1 MKESLTLGSVMVD
14 CKNADEMQAFYAE
27 LLGWEKTEL
36 FSFPAVRSGEG
47 IVFAFL
53 EEPDFVPPVWPEEPE
68 AQQKQMHFD
77 FQVED
82 VHKAAARA
90 ETLGAVRAKAQYGGD
105 DWVTLFDPAGHPF
118 CLCKKSTY

>member
-1 MKESLTLGSVMVD
+1 MKEPLTLGSVMVD

-53 EEPDFVPPVWPEEPE
+53 EETDYVPPVWPEVPQT
-68 AQQKQMHFD
+68 QQKQMHFD
-77 FQVED
+77 FQVKD
-82 VHKAAARA
+82 VHLAADRA
-90 ETLGAVRAKAQYGGD
+90 ERLGAVRAKAQYGGD
-105 DWVTLFDPAGHPF
+105 DWATLFDPAGHPF